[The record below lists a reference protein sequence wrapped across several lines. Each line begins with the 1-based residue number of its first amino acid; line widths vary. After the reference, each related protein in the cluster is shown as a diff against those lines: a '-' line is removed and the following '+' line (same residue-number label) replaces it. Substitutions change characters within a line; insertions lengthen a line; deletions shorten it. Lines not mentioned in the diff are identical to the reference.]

1 MNLTSLKC
9 KLVDCPFNIKHFREF
24 ILNMKGTPPQRLAK
38 EGIWNLPSLTCNLLE
53 LSLNAKGFRAP
64 PYDHIEYCN
73 LLRLEIVMQGW
84 NLMLSLGLAHT
95 LAQVT
100 ILNYYNN
107 WLSHFPRRVR
117 PSSIR
122 LSRGATRGGRWG
134 RAPPPAFRTL
144 AKDRSPKRG
153 ETHFTL
159 YLRLC
164 FITSLVL

>member
-38 EGIWNLPSLTCNLLE
+38 KGKWNLPSLTCNLLE

-64 PYDHIEYCN
+64 PYDHIQYCN

-100 ILNYYNN
+100 ILNYIYD
-107 WLSHFPRRVR
+107 WPLICPGGSVRRLSVCPGAQRWGGVAGGVR
-117 PSSIR
+117 PLLHFIR
-122 LSRGATRGGRWG
+122 WL
-134 RAPPPAFRTL
+134 RTGL
-144 AKDRSPKRG
+144 QIEAK
-153 ETHFTL
+153 HIL
-159 YLRLC
+159 HL
-164 FITSLVL
+164 I